1 MLIFT
6 VESSMWICNFL
17 FFFCVVDSAWPPCQA
32 AVPRTPSARAACLF
46 WARLLGL
53 CLRLGESEVSVC
65 CTGGN
70 PQASVVFAS
79 LPVLVL
85 AQTLTDTYFLSGRT
99 PVSDCVTFP
108 DGNVGHVTY
117 PKSLGNRKWLSSP
130 PFFSLSLCLGSVGKL
145 VSVFRHAVDSSFVA
159 C

>member
-1 MLIFT
+1 
-6 VESSMWICNFL
+6 MWICNF
-17 FFFCVVDSAWPPCQA
+17 FCVVYPAWPA
-32 AVPRTPSARAACLF
+32 TVLRTPSARAACLF

-65 CTGGN
+65 CAGGN

-85 AQTLTDTYFLSGRT
+85 TQTLTDTYFLSGRT

-108 DGNVGHVTY
+108 DGNVGHVTC

-130 PFFSLSLCLGSVGKL
+130 LFFSLL
-145 VSVFRHAVDSSFVA
+145 VCAWA
-159 C
+159 AWEN